1 MLLNQTCVIQY
12 VIMNEK
18 EIDKIIDKAIKRN
31 NDQNA
36 VVLENM
42 RSDFKMFGEL
52 LSSVRDEVKQNGK
65 RIDSLE
71 NKVDVMDNRLGS
83 LENKV
88 DSMNDKLDANFEET
102 GRLKVEKVDREEL
115 EKIDI
120 RLTKFETQTT

>member
-1 MLLNQTCVIQY
+1 
-12 VIMNEK
+12 MNEK

-65 RIDSLE
+65 HIDSLK
-71 NKVDVMDNRLGS
+71 NKVDLMDS
-83 LENKV
+83 
-88 DSMNDKLDANFEET
+88 KLDVNFEEI
-102 GRLKVEKVDREEL
+102 GRLKVEKADREEL

>member
-1 MLLNQTCVIQY
+1 VIQY

-65 RIDSLE
+65 HIDSLK
-71 NKVDVMDNRLGS
+71 NKVDLMDS
-83 LENKV
+83 
-88 DSMNDKLDANFEET
+88 KLDVNFEEI
-102 GRLKVEKVDREEL
+102 GRLKVEKADREEL

>member
-1 MLLNQTCVIQY
+1 MIQY

-65 RIDSLE
+65 HIDSLK
-71 NKVDVMDNRLGS
+71 NKVDLMDS
-83 LENKV
+83 
-88 DSMNDKLDANFEET
+88 KLDVNFEEI
-102 GRLKVEKVDREEL
+102 GRLKVEKADREEL